1 MIECTLREHSIVMNK
16 SRKRNKVSLSAFL
29 FFIHYSYDIIP
40 EPAFF
45 IRFFF
50 TTSLFPPDNP
60 VSHATVFHTLES

>member
-1 MIECTLREHSIVMNK
+1 MIEGTLREHSIVMNK
-16 SRKRNKVSLSAFL
+16 SRKRHFIPLSAFL

-50 TTSLFPPDNP
+50 TTFCLVNSSLSF
-60 VSHATVFHTLES
+60 SSR